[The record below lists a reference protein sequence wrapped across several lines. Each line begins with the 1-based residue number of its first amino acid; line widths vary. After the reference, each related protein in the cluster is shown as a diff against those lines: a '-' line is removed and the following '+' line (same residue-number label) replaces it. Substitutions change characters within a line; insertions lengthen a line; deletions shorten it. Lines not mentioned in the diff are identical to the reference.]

1 MQKNDD
7 KEFYNCSNDLAFKKV
22 FSNKKVLSLFL
33 TSFWNKTINE
43 EDITILNNE
52 SIGEKVNNKII
63 FFDVNSK
70 VIDGN
75 TQVILNLEM
84 QRFKPTKYNLFDRA
98 LQYFSRNKNANF
110 YRGENYNLYDENVKT
125 RTECIMFTGFDI
137 LDLDEWIYE
146 TAYQY
151 KNMSLTE
158 DRIYY
163 IPIEN
168 YKKCPIIEIKEA
180 LECFLINKPLESFN
194 TSLGRKAGDILME
207 INDDED
213 MRTLLYK
220 RKLDEYYYNI
230 EINGLKKDAEITKEE
245 IKTAKEENNKLKEN
259 NRKTVLNLSSLGLK
273 DTEIANACNM
283 PLDEVKSILESK

>member
-1 MQKNDD
+1 M
-7 KEFYNCSNDLAFKKV
+7 
-22 FSNKKVLSLFL
+22 LSL
-33 TSFWNKTINE
+33 
-43 EDITILNNE
+43 
-52 SIGEKVNNKII
+52 
-63 FFDVNSK
+63 
-70 VIDGN
+70 
-75 TQVILNLEM
+75 EM
-84 QRFKPTKYNLFDRA
+84 KRKPKKYNLLDRA
-98 LQYFSRNKNANF
+98 KEYISKNKNYNVFREDSYNF
-110 YRGENYNLYDENVKT
+110 HNEVKA
-125 RTECIMFTGFDI
+125 RTECIIFTGFDI
-137 LDLDEWIYE
+137 LDLEEWIYE
-146 TAYQY
+146 IAYKY
-151 KNMSLTE
+151 KNISLTE

-168 YKKCPIIEIKEA
+168 YKNCPIIEIKEA

-245 IKTAKEENNKLKEN
+245 IKAAKEEIKTAKEENNKLKEN